1 MVQQAL
7 TGSTR
12 WRDRSCAPIAYLGRY
27 HWMLY
32 FMAVAIRPR
41 MLMTVDESGEPLTV
55 TVRVGQVRARHVW
68 DTSIL
73 RHTLT

>member
-1 MVQQAL
+1 
-7 TGSTR
+7 
-12 WRDRSCAPIAYLGRY
+12 
-27 HWMLY
+27 MLY
-32 FMAVAIRPR
+32 FLAVAIRPR

-73 RHTLT
+73 WHALT